1 MPGLVGLITKM
12 PRRLAEAQLLQ
23 MVEALRHEPFY
34 KTGIWIDESLGVYV
48 GWVARANSFSADMP
62 VRNER
67 GDAVLIFSG
76 EEYSE
81 PDTVR
86 RLTSRGHTITRDDAE
101 YLIHLY
107 EEDASFPAGL
117 NGRFHGLLVD
127 YVRGAAILFNDRY
140 GLHRL
145 YYHDAQ
151 DGFYFG
157 AEAKAILAV
166 RPELRRVDPQA
177 LGEFVACGC
186 VLEDRSLFVDTHVLP
201 PASAWAFRRGAIV
214 RRGAYF
220 HPGEWETQ
228 DTLEP
233 EPYYREL
240 RRTFALSLPRYFGGA
255 ERVAMSLTGGLDT
268 RMIMAWHRP
277 EPWSLPCY
285 TFGGMFRDCRDVVI
299 AREVARTCRQPHV
312 VITVGRDFLTRF
324 DRYAERTVYMTDG
337 CADVSRSPDLF
348 VNEQARTLAPVR
360 VTGNY
365 GGELLRR
372 VRAFKPVDPLPG
384 LFQPELLSHV
394 RGARDR
400 YARLLREHP
409 LTFAAFRQAPWHH
422 YGLLALEQTQLSLR
436 SPYLDDRFVRTAY
449 RAPQSTVA
457 GNDVSLRLIG
467 DGNGDLRRIRTDRG
481 LAGTSPLTSMAS
493 RGMQE
498 FLFKAE
504 YAYAHGMPQWFARI
518 DHALEPLRLERLF
531 VGRHKFYHFRLWY
544 RDALA
549 KYVREVLLDGRSL
562 ARPYVNPGAVRR
574 IVDGHLTG
582 RANHTGEL
590 HKLLTLELIHRRL
603 IEDTPAAARPVL
615 RAV

>member
-1 MPGLVGLITKM
+1 MPGLVGLITQM

-34 KTGIWIDESLGVYV
+34 NTGIWIDEAHGIYV
-48 GWVARANSFSADMP
+48 GWVARANSFSDGMP
-62 VRNER
+62 LKNER

-76 EEYSE
+76 EEFSG
-81 PDTVR
+81 PDTTR
-86 RLTSRGHTITRDDAE
+86 RLTKRGHTVAADSAE

-117 NGRFHGLLVD
+117 NGRFHGLVVD
-127 YVRGAAILFNDRY
+127 YARGGSILFNDRY

-145 YYHDAQ
+145 YYHEAKDAC
-151 DGFYFG
+151 YFS

-166 RPELRRVDPQA
+166 RPELRRVDPQG

-186 VLEDRSLFVDTHVLP
+186 VLDDRSLFEHIHLLP
-201 PASAWAFRRGAIV
+201 PASAWSFRRGEIV
-214 RRGAYF
+214 RRGLYF
-220 HPGEWETQ
+220 HPREWESQ
-228 DTLEP
+228 DTLQQ

-240 RRTFALSLPRYFGGA
+240 RRTFALNLPHYFGGT

-277 EPWSLPCY
+277 APWSLPCY

-299 AREVARTCRQPHV
+299 AREVARTCRQPHI

-384 LFQPELLSHV
+384 LFQPELLTNV
-394 RGARDR
+394 RSASDR
-400 YARLLREHP
+400 YSGLLREHP
-409 LTFAAFRQAPWHH
+409 LSFAAFRQAPWHH

-436 SPYLDDRFVRTAY
+436 SPYLDNEFVRTAY
-449 RAPQSTVA
+449 RAPQSALA
-457 GNDVSLRLIG
+457 GNDVSLRLIE
-467 DGNGDLRRIRTDRG
+467 DGNGELRRIRTDRG
-481 LAGTSPLTSMAS
+481 LAGPNRLAS
-493 RGMQE
+493 VAARSVQE
-498 FLFKAE
+498 LLFKAE
-504 YAYAHGMPQWFARI
+504 YAYGHGMPQWCARI
-518 DHALEPLRLERLF
+518 DHALEPLHLERWF

-549 KYVREVLLDGRSL
+549 RYVREMLLDGRSL
-562 ARPYVNPGAVRR
+562 SRPYLHRAALQR
-574 IVDGHLTG
+574 IVEGHLTG

-590 HKLLTLELIHRRL
+590 HKLLTLELVHRRL